1 MLLGAAKWLSEA
13 GDFDGAVRFIFQPAE
28 EWGLGARAMLAD
40 GLLER
45 FPFDEIFGL
54 HNWPGLAAGAFRARA
69 GALMAA
75 EDIFEIVLRGVGGHA
90 SRPHAINE
98 ALVAA
103 CALVVNLQSIVAR
116 RLDPLDAAVVSV
128 TELITDGARN
138 VLPGEARIKG
148 DARSFDR
155 QVSFA
160 IEREMRSIAAGTAEA
175 HRVTAEVNYTREFVP
190 LINEAEMTEEAFGA
204 AREALGD
211 ERVATL
217 EAPITASEDFA
228 QFLAAKPGCFAFLG
242 NGEGSA
248 PLHNPAYDFN
258 DAILIEGVRFYAALA
273 RRRLPVRS

>member
-1 MLLGAAKWLSEA
+1 M
-13 GDFDGAVRFIFQPAE
+13 DFS
-28 EWGLGARAMLAD
+28 
-40 GLLER
+40 
-45 FPFDEIFGL
+45 
-54 HNWPGLAAGAFRARA
+54 NAFRLTKYLVCTTGRASRPALSATRA

-75 EDIFEIVLRGVGGHA
+75 EDIFEIVLSGVGGHA
-90 SRPHAINE
+90 SRPHALNE
-98 ALVAA
+98 VLVAA